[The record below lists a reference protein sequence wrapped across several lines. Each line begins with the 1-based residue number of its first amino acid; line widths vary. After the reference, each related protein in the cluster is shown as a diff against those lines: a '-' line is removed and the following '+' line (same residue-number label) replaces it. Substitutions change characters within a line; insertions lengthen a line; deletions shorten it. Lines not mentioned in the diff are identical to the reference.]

1 MKPDKKQV
9 QGPDSGAQPGPYS
22 NAADPTS
29 SPLKDLITSAAKQR
43 DTSSEPQGEQ
53 SFRTT
58 HWSQVLAAGDQ
69 DSTRGQEALAR
80 LCHTYWLPVYA
91 FVRRHGQAPEQAKDL
106 TQDFFATFLE
116 KNSVARAV
124 RERGRFRCFLM
135 AAVENFL
142 RNAHNRSKAQKRGR
156 GRPMVSL
163 DEHDAEA
170 CYLAEPA
177 DELDPARHFE
187 LRWALTVLERVMQRL
202 RQEYL
207 QQGRADLLDALLTHL
222 WGDAESIPY
231 SELAARFGL
240 SEGNIKITAHRL
252 RQRYRALLREEIAQT
267 VAQPAEIDDEI
278 RYLMRVVSR

>member
-1 MKPDKKQV
+1 MKE
-9 QGPDSGAQPGPYS
+9 
-22 NAADPTS
+22 
-29 SPLKDLITSAAKQR
+29 LLIASTNKGG
-43 DTSSEPQGEQ
+43 DTPIEAPGEQ

-69 DSTRGQEALAR
+69 DSIHGQEALAR

-142 RNAHNRSKAQKRGR
+142 RNVVDRNKAEKRGG
-156 GRPMVSL
+156 GRPLVSL
-163 DEHDAEA
+163 DEQSAEA
-170 CYLAEPA
+170 SYLAEPA

-187 LRWALTVLERVMQRL
+187 LRWALTILERVMQRL
-202 RQEYL
+202 REEYL
-207 QQGRADLLDALLTHL
+207 QHGRGDLFDELVTHL
-222 WGDAESIPY
+222 WGDTDSIPY
-231 SELAARFGL
+231 SELAERFGL

-252 RQRYRALLREEIAQT
+252 RQSYRALLREEIAQT

-278 RYLMRVVSR
+278 RYLMRVVSQ